1 MIHYTY
7 LPQELIFPA
16 DAASY
21 SKQAIISYNGV
32 QIMVEQTTPS
42 TCRIVRLLSSNPN
55 DYLNEQ
61 YSPGTMMNLS
71 LDM

>member
-16 DAASY
+16 DEKAY
-21 SKQAIISYNGV
+21 SNQSVVTHNGV
-32 QIMVEQTTPS
+32 QMIVEYTSSSQ
-42 TCRIVRLLSSNPN
+42 CRIVRLLSSDPN
-55 DYLNEQ
+55 HYLNQ
-61 YSPGTMMNLS
+61 NYAPGTMMNLS